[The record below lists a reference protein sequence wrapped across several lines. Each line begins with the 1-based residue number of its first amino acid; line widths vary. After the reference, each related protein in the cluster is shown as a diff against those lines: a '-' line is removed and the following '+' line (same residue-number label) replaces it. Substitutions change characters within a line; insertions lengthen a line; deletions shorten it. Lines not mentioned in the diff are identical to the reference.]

1 MCFALQNPLALRL
14 ATLRPRVGALT
25 LELMAADNTEDDK
38 GGRKRLRKAIYKR
51 NPDKPEEAPKK
62 PEELVRGK
70 SRSIRFTASEWAGIV
85 TKATLAGTTP
95 TNIVRAGAL
104 GLKMQ
109 AVVSREWTPEER
121 VDYRA
126 LVNGLNN
133 LNQLTK
139 SVNLLAHERGQVAE
153 LYAWMRPLLAAL
165 VPARIEQKEDGI

>member
-1 MCFALQNPLALRL
+1 MTTANSD
-14 ATLRPRVGALT
+14 
-25 LELMAADNTEDDK
+25 DNK

-51 NPDKPEEAPKK
+51 NPEKLQEAPKK

-70 SRSIRFTASEWAGIV
+70 SLSLRFTKSEWDSIV
-85 TKATLAGTTP
+85 TKAMLAGTTP

-104 GLKMQ
+104 GLKIQ

-139 SVNLLAHERGQVAE
+139 SVNLAAHERGQVTE

-165 VPARIEQKEDGI
+165 VPARIEQKEDGS

>member
-25 LELMAADNTEDDK
+25 IELMTTDNTDDNS

-51 NPDKPEEAPKK
+51 NPEEPQAAPKK
-62 PEELVRGK
+62 PEELVRGE
-70 SRSIRFTASEWAGIV
+70 SLSVRFTKSEWNSIV

-139 SVNLLAHERGQVAE
+139 SVNLTAHEHGQVAE
-153 LYAWMRPLLAAL
+153 LYAWMRPLLVAL
-165 VPARIEQKEDGI
+165 VPARIEQKEDRL